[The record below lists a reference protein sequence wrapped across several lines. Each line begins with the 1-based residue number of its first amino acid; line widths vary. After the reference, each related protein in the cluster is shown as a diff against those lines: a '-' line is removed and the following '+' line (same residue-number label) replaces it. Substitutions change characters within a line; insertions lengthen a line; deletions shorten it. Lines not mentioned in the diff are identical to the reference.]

1 MIQIAEIAQSPE
13 EVVLRV
19 DGYLNKRDVEL
30 LIAEGNRWLARADR
44 LVLSMIGTRSV
55 NLPGIYLLQQ
65 WVDER
70 ITLKDGPGTLCIL
83 LGCHGL
89 EVQPEAKA

>member
-1 MIQIAEIAQSPE
+1 MIRITELAQSPE

-19 DGYLNKRDVEL
+19 DGYLTSTDVEL
-30 LIAEGNRWLARADR
+30 LIAEGNRWLAQADR
-44 LVLSMIGTRSV
+44 LVLRMIGTASV
-55 NLPGIYLLQQ
+55 NLPGIYLLQE

-70 ITLKDGPGTLCIL
+70 ITLKDGSVTLCIL

-89 EVQPEAKA
+89 EVEPEAKA